1 VRIGKTTKSA
11 DAPAATAQNDSAQTP
26 RRVSQRKL
34 AKKADEQSNTSK
46 SANETKPANETPY
59 IDARTKRP
67 VPGYFVP
74 DEEPQHKNA
83 LPPSP
88 EARKRKRAK
97 QSIKP
102 EPAEAPDAV
111 IKPESPRDEVEAPRP
126 AEAHRLG
133 KRPAHITKPG
143 NSHQPTIGHES
154 RHGESATSWPGPRRT
169 VDDERPVQPA
179 IPRKKPMGEAPAV
192 EAEDK
197 FNGSNTA

>member
-1 VRIGKTTKSA
+1 MLRPQLPRTTLLRLL
-11 DAPAATAQNDSAQTP
+11 AAF
-26 RRVSQRKL
+26 SQRKL

-97 QSIKP
+97 QPI
-102 EPAEAPDAV
+102 
-111 IKPESPRDEVEAPRP
+111 
-126 AEAHRLG
+126 
-133 KRPAHITKPG
+133 
-143 NSHQPTIGHES
+143 NSS
-154 RHGESATSWPGPRRT
+154 LL
-169 VDDERPVQPA
+169 
-179 IPRKKPMGEAPAV
+179 KLPMLRSSLRVREMR
-192 EAEDK
+192 
-197 FNGSNTA
+197 